1 MYCFPLYL
9 CLCSLRHLFHTSLHF
24 FQYKVNI
31 LSLLQQI
38 ASRVESTL
46 TETHSRYVILLSLHH
61 SPFNLCL
68 ASSCHLL
75 FLPTPMGLY
84 DAFPCVFVFILFYSA
99 STLPN
104 ISSVWNYVYFTFAS
118 FPSIF
123 VSPVAGNEYLI
134 FSLSPLSDGLWE

>member
-1 MYCFPLYL
+1 MHCFPSYL

-31 LSLLQQI
+31 LSFLQQI

-46 TETHSRYVILLSLHH
+46 RETHSRYVILLSLHH

-68 ASSCHLL
+68 ASSCHILC
-75 FLPTPMGLY
+75 LPTPMGLY
-84 DAFPCVFVFILFYSA
+84 DVFAYLFVFILFYSA
-99 STLPN
+99 STLPY
-104 ISSVWNYVYFTFAS
+104 ISPGWNYVYFTFAS

-123 VSPVAGNEYLI
+123 VSQWQAMNI
-134 FSLSPLSDGLWE
+134 